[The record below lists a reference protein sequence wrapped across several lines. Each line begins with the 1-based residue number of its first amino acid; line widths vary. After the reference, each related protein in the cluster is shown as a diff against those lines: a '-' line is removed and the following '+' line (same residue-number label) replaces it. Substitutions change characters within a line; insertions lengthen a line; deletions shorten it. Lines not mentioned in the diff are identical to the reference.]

1 MTFYERMEVLRK
13 ERGISQGALEKELGF
28 SNGSYCKW
36 RTSMPTHERLQK
48 LANFF
53 HVSIDYLISGEEAP
67 AAIPFLTEEAAATAR
82 QIYEN
87 DRVLFDIYR
96 SVDKERLVE
105 YAKKLKALQDM
116 DEHDN

>member
-1 MTFYERMEVLRK
+1 MTFYDRIEMLRK
-13 ERGISQGALEKELGF
+13 EKGISQGVLEKELGF

-53 HVSIDYLISGEEAP
+53 QVSVDYLVSGEEA
-67 AAIPFLTEEAAATAR
+67 ASIPFLNEETALTAR
-82 QIYEN
+82 QIYEK
-87 DRVLFDIYR
+87 DKVLFDVYR
-96 SVDKERLVE
+96 SADKDRLVE

-116 DEHDN
+116 DAN